1 MRDSFPVLKFGLQEG
16 LIFIIGD
23 QQGQCGSRPDW
34 YRVSTLLPIHTSW
47 ARRQMAVSPI
57 LLGPG
62 HILPLKADLVIEP
75 TFPELIIYQEV
86 RCAEEAG
93 ASCPEKLCSPSTT
106 VLQPGSS
113 TRTVVHWAD
122 IPLVSS
128 TQPNQVLEL
137 LEPESQPNLEKP
149 GLCRGIGVVSE

>member
-1 MRDSFPVLKFGLQEG
+1 M
-16 LIFIIGD
+16 
-23 QQGQCGSRPDW
+23 
-34 YRVSTLLPIHTSW
+34 LLPVHTSR
-47 ARRQMAVSPI
+47 ARQQMAVSPI

-93 ASCPEKLCSPSTT
+93 ASCPEMLCSPSTT

-113 TRTVVHWAD
+113 TRTVVHRAD
-122 IPLVSS
+122 VPLVSS

-137 LEPESQPNLEKP
+137 PEPGSLPTLKSLASAEALEWCLNKTLLGSLRFLSQPGQLST
-149 GLCRGIGVVSE
+149 L